1 MVQTRSQVKSSG
13 IKLPEKHGAKKG
25 LNPHVQPGKQRSFPS
40 LPIQTI
46 DKGPPT
52 HPNPRPRIGQ
62 GRARLRRKVK
72 ALQPISSPHLL
83 PAQPITEHIS
93 KTVMPLPKLTDQSQ
107 SHVQPQIM
115 SRPLLQHQ
123 PVDPTA

>member
-1 MVQTRSQVKSSG
+1 MQ
-13 IKLPEKHGAKKG
+13 A
-25 LNPHVQPGKQRSFPS
+25 GKQRLFPS
-40 LPIQTI
+40 LAIQTV

-52 HPNPRPRIGQ
+52 HPIPRPRIGQ

-93 KTVMPLPKLTDQSQ
+93 KTVMPLHELTDQSQ
-107 SHVQPQIM
+107 SCN
-115 SRPLLQHQ
+115 
-123 PVDPTA
+123 PTPNYT